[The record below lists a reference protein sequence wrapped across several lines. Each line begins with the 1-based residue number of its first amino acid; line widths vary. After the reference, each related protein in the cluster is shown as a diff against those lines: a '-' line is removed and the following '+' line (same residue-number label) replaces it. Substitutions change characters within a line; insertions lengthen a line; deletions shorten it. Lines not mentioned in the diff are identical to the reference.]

1 MSWTLPTCRRSLRL
15 QNTVIV
21 QWSFNDRWCSLDC
34 LVVWKAL
41 TYKFVLKNHQYLQS
55 LEWDMIVI
63 VDDISDKKVHYTL
76 VTFVHEMTQK
86 TQHTWQ
92 IVFSI
97 RGLDCPEVNPVP
109 VAYQRM
115 NGSWVC
121 AAGYAGSVQAVS
133 CVCGVLNVLC
143 SSGVFVP
150 SFHVVLL
157 FPCEHVNSFFTS
169 QVKVKVS
176 VNIGESPVLLK
187 SNSVI
192 QSVFSVSSPLFW
204 QAAESLNG
212 RVSRRFCC
220 DTGGLLFE
228 QLLLLGAKFA
238 GLQQAGPSRWIES
251 SISSPFGNERSDIRI
266 AISVLHAETNPI
278 FWDSRTNSSRKMME
292 NVPDTSRY
300 IKIHH
305 TESYIIP
312 YVIMTRHNDTS
323 ELETGALLSHRARPV
338 CLWHLGLQR
347 LEILYE
353 TSRVVKKFHIIS

>member
-1 MSWTLPTCRRSLRL
+1 MKWHKRHNTLDKLFSPSEAWIVRRWTR
-15 QNTVIV
+15 
-21 QWSFNDRWCSLDC
+21 
-34 LVVWKAL
+34 
-41 TYKFVLKNHQYLQS
+41 
-55 LEWDMIVI
+55 
-63 VDDISDKKVHYTL
+63 
-76 VTFVHEMTQK
+76 
-86 TQHTWQ
+86 
-92 IVFSI
+92 
-97 RGLDCPEVNPVP
+97 CPWRIN
-109 VAYQRM
+109 A
-115 NGSWVC
+115 WT
-121 AAGYAGSVQAVS
+121 AAGSAPRATRGRCRLWAVFVVCWMS
-133 CVCGVLNVLC
+133 CVRL
-143 SSGVFVP
+143 VFL
-150 SFHVVLL
+150 SHRFMFVLL